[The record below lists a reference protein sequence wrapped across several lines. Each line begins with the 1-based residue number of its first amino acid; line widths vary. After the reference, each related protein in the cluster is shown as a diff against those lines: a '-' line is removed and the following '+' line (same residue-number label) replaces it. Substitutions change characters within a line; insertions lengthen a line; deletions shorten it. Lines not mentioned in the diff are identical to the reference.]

1 MTAATLDPVACGL
14 FLVTAFTLSGGAHT
28 AWLAAP
34 FSRRFAVPLDGGRT
48 LGGRPILG
56 AHKTLRGFLVMVPAT
71 GAAFMLLAA
80 LAAAAGPDL
89 PAFGLWP
96 LTPVQYGL
104 LGAWAALGFMGGE
117 LPNSFVKRRLG
128 VAPGEAAAG
137 RRLRAVFLVADRFDS
152 SAGMLLAL
160 AAAVPV
166 SWGICL
172 FVLLAGP
179 LVHAGFSAALFLLR
193 VKARAA

>member
-1 MTAATLDPVACGL
+1 MNAAALNPVACGL
-14 FLVTAFTLSGGAHT
+14 FLVTAFTLSGLAHT

-34 FSRRFAVPLDGGRT
+34 FSRRFAVPLDGGRA

-56 AHKTLRGFLVMVPAT
+56 AHKTLRGFMVMVPAT

-80 LAAAAGPDL
+80 LATAGSGL
-89 PAFGLWP
+89 PALGLWP
-96 LTPVQYGL
+96 LTPARYGL

-128 VAPGEAAAG
+128 VPPGEAAEG
-137 RRLRAVFLVADRFDS
+137 RRLRAVLLVADRFDS

-160 AAAVPV
+160 AAVVPV
-166 SWGICL
+166 SWGVCL

-179 LVHAGFSAALFLLR
+179 LVHAAFSAALFLLR

>member
-14 FLVTAFTLSGGAHT
+14 FLVTAFTLSGLAHT

-34 FSRRFAVPLDGGRT
+34 FSRRFALPLDGGRA

-56 AHKTLRGFLVMVPAT
+56 AHKTLRGFMVMVPAT
-71 GAAFMLLAA
+71 AAAFTLLAA
-80 LAAAAGPDL
+80 LATAGPGV

-96 LTPVQYGL
+96 LAPAQYGL
-104 LGAWAALGFMGGE
+104 LGAWTALGFMGGE

-128 VAPGEAAAG
+128 VPPGEAAAG
-137 RRLRAVFLVADRFDS
+137 RRLRAVLLVADRFDS

-160 AAAVPV
+160 SAVVPV
-166 SWGICL
+166 SWGIGL

-179 LVHAGFSAALFLLR
+179 LMHAAFSAALFLLR

>member
-1 MTAATLDPVACGL
+1 MTAAALDPVACGL
-14 FLVTAFTLSGGAHT
+14 FLVTAFTLSGAAHT

-34 FSRRFAVPLDGGRT
+34 ISRRFAIPLDGGRA

-71 GAAFMLLAA
+71 GVAFMLLAG
-80 LAAAAGPDL
+80 LATAGPEP

-96 LTPVQYGL
+96 LTPARYGL
-104 LGAWAALGFMGGE
+104 LGAWAAFGFMGGE

-128 VAPGEAAAG
+128 IPPGEAAAG
-137 RRLRAVFLVADRFDS
+137 RRRRAVFLVADRFDS
-152 SAGMLLAL
+152 STGMLLAL
-160 AAAVPV
+160 APVVPV

-179 LVHAGFSAALFLLR
+179 LVHAAFSAALFLLR

>member
-1 MTAATLDPVACGL
+1 MTPSALDPVACGL
-14 FLVTAFTLSGGAHT
+14 FLVTAFTLSGLAHT

-34 FSRRFAVPLDGGRT
+34 FSRRFATPLDGGRV

-56 AHKTLRGFLVMVPAT
+56 DHKTLRGFMVMVPAT
-71 GAAFMLLAA
+71 GVAFMLLAT
-80 LAAAAGPDL
+80 LATAGPG
-89 PAFGLWP
+89 PAAFGLWP
-96 LTPVQYGL
+96 LTPAQYGQ

-128 VAPGEAAAG
+128 VPPGEAAAG
-137 RRLRAVFLVADRFDS
+137 RCLRAVFFVADRFDS

-160 AAAVPV
+160 ALAVPV
-166 SWGICL
+166 SWPICL

>member
-1 MTAATLDPVACGL
+1 MTAPALDPVACGL
-14 FLVTAFTLSGGAHT
+14 FLVTGFTLSGLAHT

-34 FSRRFAVPLDGGRT
+34 LSRRFAVPLDGGRT

-56 AHKTLRGFLVMVPAT
+56 AHKTVRGFLVMVPAT
-71 GAAFMLLAA
+71 GVSFTALAA
-80 LAAAAGPDL
+80 LVSARPGLAAA
-89 PAFGLWP
+89 GLWP
-96 LTPVQYGL
+96 LAPASYGL
-104 LGAWAALGFMGGE
+104 LGAWAALGFMAGE

-152 SAGMLLAL
+152 TAGMLLAL
-160 AAAVPV
+160 ALAVPV
-166 SWGICL
+166 SWQVCL

>member
-1 MTAATLDPVACGL
+1 MTAPALDPVACGL
-14 FLVTAFTLSGGAHT
+14 FLVTGFTLSGLAHT

-34 FSRRFAVPLDGGRT
+34 LSRRFAVPLDGGRA

-56 AHKTLRGFLVMVPAT
+56 AHKTVRGFLVMVPAT
-71 GAAFMLLAA
+71 GVSFTALAA
-80 LAAAAGPDL
+80 LVSARPGLVAA
-89 PAFGLWP
+89 GLWP
-96 LTPVQYGL
+96 LAPASYGL
-104 LGAWAALGFMGGE
+104 LGAWAALGFMAGE

-152 SAGMLLAL
+152 TAGMLLAL
-160 AAAVPV
+160 ALAVPV
-166 SWGICL
+166 SWQVCL